1 MFIGLWNFCWHQRIY
16 IYIYIYIYIQY
27 INIHYPI
34 SIYLYI
40 HNIYIYIY
48 IYITYIYMSL
58 YICMLYIYGFHHWR
72 ILWSSYRKL
81 AWVGFEPTTTEFHSD
96 PLIDWAFRWGDEFN
110 LHSEPTLYNYSSF
123 IVCSV
128 SRLILAIAFISRHAC
143 FDICIY
149 IYIYIYI
156 YIRYNKYNITDVRL
170 GIWYRII
177 ILQWR

>member
-1 MFIGLWNFCWHQRIY
+1 MNKSKARRQSSVHLLFNFRASQKVGEHLKAIFVPYMVKIVFGHFLLKVNKKGGVRL
-16 IYIYIYIYIQY
+16 
-27 INIHYPI
+27 
-34 SIYLYI
+34 LY
-40 HNIYIYIY
+40 HHHK
-48 IYITYIYMSL
+48 
-58 YICMLYIYGFHHWR
+58 YIYGMHPR
-72 ILWSSYRKL
+72 KILWSSYRKL

-143 FDICIY
+143 FDIY

-156 YIRYNKYNITDVRL
+156 YIHQI
-170 GIWYRII
+170 
-177 ILQWR
+177 